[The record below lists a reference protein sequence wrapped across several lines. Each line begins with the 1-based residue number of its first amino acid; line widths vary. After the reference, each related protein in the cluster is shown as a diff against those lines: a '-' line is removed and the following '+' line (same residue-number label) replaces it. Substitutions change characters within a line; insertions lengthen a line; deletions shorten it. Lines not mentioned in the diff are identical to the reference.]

1 MTVNLKLCIIS
12 KRWYFMKENR
22 YFQMIYLLLEKGNM
36 TAPELAEHFEVS
48 VRTIYRD
55 IDILSSAGIP
65 IYATQGKG
73 GGISIQNNFVL
84 NKSILS
90 EKEQEQILIALQGSR
105 VIEEDSTNTLLLK
118 LGSMF
123 QQENINWFEFDFSSW
138 TKSGARK
145 EVFHLLQSAIF
156 KNKKVMFNYY
166 NGKGECIQR
175 IVEPLKL
182 VFKSYDWYL
191 YGYCCIRNDYRFF
204 KFTRIRN
211 LEMTDDGYTRN
222 IPNEIF
228 TRAEKFEMKM
238 IKVTLLFDKD
248 MSVQVYEKF
257 NDEVTKTS
265 DGNLLVETLMP
276 DNELLFSYILSY
288 GDKVEVIAPQKIR
301 DIISKRAKKILEK
314 YKT

>member
-1 MTVNLKLCIIS
+1 
-12 KRWYFMKENR
+12 MKDNR
-22 YFQMIYLLLEKGNM
+22 YFQMVYLLLQKGHM

-55 IDILSSAGIP
+55 IDILSLAGIP
-65 IYATQGKG
+65 VYATQGKG
-73 GGISIQNNFVL
+73 GGIFIQENFVL
-84 NKSILS
+84 NKSLLS
-90 EKEQEQILIALQGSR
+90 EEEQKQILMALQGIR
-105 VIEEDSTNTLLLK
+105 IIEEGDTSALLSKLSSVFQKQNTD
-118 LGSMF
+118 
-123 QQENINWFEFDFSSW
+123 WFEFDFSSW

-175 IVEPLKL
+175 TVEPLKL

-204 KFTRIRN
+204 KFTRIRD

-228 TRAEKFEMKM
+228 ARAEKFEKEM
-238 IKVTLLFDKD
+238 IQVTLLFDKS

-257 NDEVTKTS
+257 DDEVTKNK
-265 DGNLLVETLMP
+265 DGSLLVETLMP
-276 DNELLFSYILSY
+276 NNELLFSYILSC
-288 GDKVEVIAPQKIR
+288 GDKVEVIAPQSIRNIIFERAEKIQ
-301 DIISKRAKKILEK
+301 EK
-314 YKT
+314 YRT